1 MLIIQNTAILISDNV
16 FPRMVYCII
25 IYKNNANLSNFART
39 DSKLRTIFIKTER
52 RARTKGYKKKGGAA
66 GVAGKLRI
74 T

>member
-1 MLIIQNTAILISDNV
+1 
-16 FPRMVYCII
+16 MVYCII

-74 T
+74 A